1 MNSREVI
8 ERCGSYFSNTDEIR
22 LALVFGSAGRG
33 KLESHS
39 DVDVAIAGRAPLAKS
54 KLADVRNDLARLL
67 GREIDL
73 IDLNLAEG
81 LILHR
86 AVTEGV
92 RVKSDAALF
101 ERFLTKALDFQEDFH
116 PLVRRMREEKVNR
129 FIHGQ

>member
-67 GREIDL
+67 GREIDWN
-73 IDLNLAEG
+73 IVYSIA
-81 LILHR
+81 
-86 AVTEGV
+86 TEGII
-92 RVKSDAALF
+92 
-101 ERFLTKALDFQEDFH
+101 DFQRFGGAIQA
-116 PLVRRMREEKVNR
+116 LMRKPE
-129 FIHGQ
+129 